1 MGRKPFKEVRERAPH
16 GHANSPGYPQHK
28 VMGVILD
35 GLCHKHS
42 CREILDFSLSSS
54 EQYNLAAKNSHGKT
68 SYWFP
73 KNGVGGGV
81 SHGASSR
88 ESK

>member
-1 MGRKPFKEVRERAPH
+1 MAMPTRRVSNEQRVP
-16 GHANSPGYPQHK
+16 
-28 VMGVILD
+28 GVILD

-42 CREILDFSLSSS
+42 RREILHFSLSSPK
-54 EQYNLAAKNSHGKT
+54 QYNLAAKNSHEKT

-73 KNGVGGGV
+73 RNGVGGGV
-81 SHGASSR
+81 STSR